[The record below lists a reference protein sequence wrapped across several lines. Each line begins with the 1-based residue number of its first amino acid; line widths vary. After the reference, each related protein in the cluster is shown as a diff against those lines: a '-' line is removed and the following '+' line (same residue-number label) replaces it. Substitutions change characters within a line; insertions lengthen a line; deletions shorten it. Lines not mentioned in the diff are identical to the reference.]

1 MTYKVDGMTCGN
13 CALTISRFLE
23 NKGLTGV
30 AANAGTGEVTFTV
43 VEEEQEVNDIL
54 NGIDKLGYKVIREEE
69 TGDPHAGHAHHSHGS
84 RILPLLLATAP
95 FTLLLLL
102 HMFVSWPFLHNP
114 YVQLALATPV
124 FGIGLYYFGL
134 SAFRSLRNGIPNM
147 DVLVTIGSAAAYIYS
162 IIGITMYSDH
172 AHHYLFFETA
182 ASIITLVLLG
192 NYLEEFS
199 VRSTSSAIEALV
211 KLQPHKAKLVMT
223 DSIGKET
230 IMETE
235 TRFLRL
241 GDVVQ
246 VNTGDQVPVDGEII
260 HGAGALDESMM
271 TGESLPADKITGD
284 KVVGGTILHQGN
296 LRVKATAIGENSVL
310 ANIIHLVKSAQG
322 SKPPMQKLADKISAI
337 FVPAVLVVA
346 ALTWA
351 ISYLAFDVPFEN
363 AMMRSIAVLVI
374 ACPCAMGLA
383 TPAAVMVG
391 LGRAARN
398 GILIKGGE
406 ALEAF
411 KDIKQIVFDKT
422 GTLTTGKIEVRNIH
436 PLHIDE
442 AHFKSVVKSMELHSS
457 HPIAKS
463 ILRNWQEVQPAAI
476 NNIHEVK
483 GFGLE
488 GTDAEGHTWQLGS
501 NRWLTEKGIDPQHDI
516 FLFKNGVCQGWIDL
530 QDELR
535 PEAKEVIGTL
545 HEMGIKTVLLS
556 GDRLEKCEAVAA
568 ELDIDEVYA
577 GFLPEQKMQKIDE
590 LLQKTPTAMV
600 GDGINDAPALAKAR
614 LGISLSDATQVAMQS
629 ADVVLMN
636 NNLSKLPM
644 ALGLGKHTYTTI
656 KQNLFWAFFYNV
668 CAIPVAA
675 MGMLTP
681 TWGAGIMAISDVVLV
696 INSLRLNVKN
706 VNR

>member
-1 MTYKVDGMTCGN
+1 MTYKVEGMTCGN

-23 NKGLTGV
+23 NKGLKGV
-30 AANAGTGEVTFTV
+30 AANAGTGEVTFTTTDDTT
-43 VEEEQEVNDIL
+43 VNDIL
-54 NGIDKLGYKVIREEE
+54 SGIDKLGYKVIREEE
-69 TGDPHAGHAHHSHGS
+69 HDHGHAGHAHHSHS
-84 RILPLLLATAP
+84 SSILPLLLATAP

-124 FGIGLYYFGL
+124 FGIGVYYFGR
-134 SAFRSLRNGIPNM
+134 SAYRSLSNGIPNM
-147 DVLVTIGSAAAYIYS
+147 DVLVMIGSAAAYIYS
-162 IIGITMYSDH
+162 IIGLVQYTDQ
-172 AHHYLFFETA
+172 AHHYMFFETA

-211 KLQPHKAKLVMT
+211 KLQPHKAKLVMV
-223 DSIGKET
+223 DSLGKET
-230 IMETE
+230 MIETE
-235 TRFLRL
+235 TRYLRL
-241 GDVVQ
+241 GDLVQ
-246 VNTGDQVPVDGEII
+246 VNTGDQVPVDGEIMR
-260 HGAGALDESMM
+260 GAGALDESMM
-271 TGESLPADKITGD
+271 TGESLPADKTTGD

-296 LRVKATAIGENSVL
+296 LLVKATAIGENTVL

-337 FVPAVLVVA
+337 FVPTVLVIAVLTL
-346 ALTWA
+346 ALSYWA
-351 ISYLAFDVPFEN
+351 FNIPFEN

-422 GTLTTGKIEVRNIH
+422 GTLTTGKIEVRDVHTIN
-436 PLHIDE
+436 LDE
-442 AHFKSVVKSMELHSS
+442 TTFKSVVKSLELHSS
-457 HPIAKS
+457 HPIAQS
-463 ILRNWQEVQPAAI
+463 ILRNWQSVQEAKLTGRY
-476 NNIHEVK
+476 EVK
-483 GFGLE
+483 GYGLQ
-488 GTDAEGHTWQLGS
+488 GKDAEGHTWQLGS
-501 NRWLTEKGIDPQHDI
+501 NKWITESGIDPQHDI
-516 FLFKNGVCQGWIDL
+516 FLFKNGICQGWIDL
-530 QDELR
+530 RDELR
-535 PEAKEVIGTL
+535 PEAKAVIGTL
-545 HEMGIKTVLLS
+545 HEIGIKTVLLS
-556 GDRLEKCEAVAA
+556 GDRLEKCEAVAH
-568 ELDIDEVYA
+568 ELGIDEVYA

-644 ALGLGKHTYTTI
+644 ALGLGKHTYATI

-681 TWGAGIMAISDVVLV
+681 TWGAGIMALSDVVLV